1 MAFIEKCPHCPTR
14 ILRTMMTE
22 HLRVDHNN
30 KQPIITTQLKPTL
43 QRSKEQ
49 AAQAA
54 SNSKQPAPPQS
65 GGDPTLLPGGK
76 TTPPPSLTVTAQLA
90 KTMQGPR
97 IILQGLQGVELEQQ
111 QLVAIQEQLK
121 LQSIARQQGKV
132 PPTKFTLHLFGLIF
146 RKEELPVVNQNQ
158 IEAPSAPPPLHPAPA
173 PQMIPQQQALQR
185 RERHNQELAELT
197 MKQEG

>member
-65 GGDPTLLPGGK
+65 GDPTLLPGGK
-76 TTPPPSLTVTAQLA
+76 ATPPPSLTVTAQLA

-173 PQMIPQQQALQR
+173 PQMVPQQQALQR
-185 RERHNQELAELT
+185 RERNKQELDELT